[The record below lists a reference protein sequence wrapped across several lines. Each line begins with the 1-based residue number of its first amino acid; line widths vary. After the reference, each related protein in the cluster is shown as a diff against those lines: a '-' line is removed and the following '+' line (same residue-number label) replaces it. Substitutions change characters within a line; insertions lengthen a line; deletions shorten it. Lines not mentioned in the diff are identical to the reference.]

1 VFESRV
7 LWRICGPKRDEVTR
21 EWRKIHNE
29 ELTDLYTSPSVVRV
43 IKSRRMKWAEHVARM
58 GESKGV
64 YRVLVEK
71 PEGKRPIGRPCHRW
85 EDNIKVVLQDVG
97 CGATDCI
104 DLAQDWDRWRA
115 LVNSV
120 INLWVP

>member
-1 VFESRV
+1 V
-7 LWRICGPKRDEVTR
+7 LRRIFGAKRDEVTR

-29 ELTDLYTSPSVVRV
+29 ELNDLYTSPSVVRV
-43 IKSRRMKWAEHVARM
+43 IKSRRMKWEEHVARM
-58 GESKGV
+58 GESKSV

-71 PEGKRPIGRPCHRW
+71 PEGKRPIGRRCHRW
-85 EDNIKVVLQDVG
+85 EHNIKVVLQDVG